1 MPGKNILIAGI
12 GELGKS
18 LSYDL
23 LLQNNHVIINSRNQ
37 EKLKEI
43 VSEYSIYGSIRSI
56 AMELKDEESCKAL
69 IDSASR
75 YFKSLDS
82 LVVMVGVF
90 VEDSIEGLEGLDQM
104 ILNHLKIPLYL
115 SKYAVKHMAY
125 GSSIIFISNSS
136 VSTKNKTNLLSY
148 SISKYALEKAAK
160 TMAVELLQKGVR
172 VNVIAPEYIK
182 QSFEIGRDYSKMRK
196 YGDLETP
203 PEDISNVIDYL
214 IEGKSSW
221 INGAVIPVDGGHS
234 LK

>member
-1 MPGKNILIAGI
+1 
-12 GELGKS
+12 
-18 LSYDL
+18 
-23 LLQNNHVIINSRNQ
+23 
-37 EKLKEI
+37 
-43 VSEYSIYGSIRSI
+43 
-56 AMELKDEESCKAL
+56 ME
-69 IDSASR
+69 
-75 YFKSLDS
+75 
-82 LVVMVGVF
+82 
-90 VEDSIEGLEGLDQM
+90 
-104 ILNHLKIPLYL
+104 
-115 SKYAVKHMAY
+115 
-125 GSSIIFISNSS
+125 SSIIFIGNSS
-136 VSTKNKTNLLSY
+136 ISTKNKTNLLSY

>member
-1 MPGKNILIAGI
+1 MSGKNILIAGI

-23 LLQNNHVIINSRNQ
+23 LLQNNHVIINSRNH

-69 IDSASR
+69 IEDSSK

-82 LVVMVGVF
+82 LVVMVGGF
-90 VEDSIEGLEGLDQM
+90 MEDSIEGLEGLDQM

-125 GSSIIFISNSS
+125 GSSIIFIGNSS
-136 VSTKNKTNLLSY
+136 ISTKNKTNLLSY

>member
-1 MPGKNILIAGI
+1 MSGKNILIAGI

-69 IDSASR
+69 IEDSSK

-82 LVVMVGVF
+82 LVVMVGGF
-90 VEDSIEGLEGLDQM
+90 MEDSIEGLEGLDQM

-136 VSTKNKTNLLSY
+136 ISTKNKTNLLSY

>member
-1 MPGKNILIAGI
+1 MSGKNILIAGI

-69 IDSASR
+69 IEDSSK

-82 LVVMVGVF
+82 LVVMVGGF
-90 VEDSIEGLEGLDQM
+90 MEDSIEGLEGLDQM